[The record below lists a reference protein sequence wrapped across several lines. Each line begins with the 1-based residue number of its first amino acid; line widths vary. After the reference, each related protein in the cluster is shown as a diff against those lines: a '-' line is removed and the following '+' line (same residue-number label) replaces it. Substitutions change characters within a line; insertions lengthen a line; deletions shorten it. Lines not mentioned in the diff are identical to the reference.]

1 MILKSI
7 FILTALLAAAG
18 DALAVLAS
26 SREYVM
32 GTVAEIRIHD
42 APGGM
47 AGARAALDAAFAE
60 IRAIDRLMA
69 VQRPDSEVSRLNH
82 EAATHEVRVDQ
93 RVIEVLEAS
102 LVASR
107 LTEGAFDVTVLPVV
121 RAWGFTDGRPARPP
135 DGTRSVIAGW
145 RSLALDAAHGTVAYR
160 SRDTAVDVGGIGKG
174 YALDRARDRLRGLGV
189 ESAWLDLGGQ
199 IATLGRP
206 PDAARWRIGIRDP
219 RRAGAMLGVVEIGE
233 ASVSTSGD
241 EMQFALA
248 DGRRWSHVIDPRTG
262 VPVTDMASATVVGA
276 SATMVDALST
286 AAVVLGPTRA
296 ARALADARLEGVFA
310 RVDRRGALTVTTTPG
325 APFSASSADTSNP
338 EHP

>member
-7 FILTALLAAAG
+7 FILVALLAAAG

-32 GTVAEIRIHD
+32 GTFAEIRIHE
-42 APGGM
+42 ARAGV

-60 IRAIDRLMA
+60 IREIDRLMA
-69 VQRPDSEVSRLNH
+69 VQRPGSEISRLNR
-82 EAATHEVRVDQ
+82 EAATHPVRVDL
-93 RVIEVLEAS
+93 RVIDVLEAS

-107 LTEGAFDVTVLPVV
+107 LTGGAFDVTVLPVV
-121 RAWGFTDGRPARPP
+121 RAWGFTDGRPTHPAA
-135 DGTRSVIAGW
+135 GTRAAIAGW
-145 RSLALDAAHGTVAYR
+145 RSLALDPANGTVAYR

-174 YALDRARDRLRGLGV
+174 YALDRARERLRRHGV
-189 ESAWLDLGGQ
+189 RSAWLDLGGQ
-199 IATLGRP
+199 IATVGRP
-206 PDAARWRIGIRDP
+206 PDGARWRIGIRHP
-219 RRAGAMLGVVEIGE
+219 RRAGALLGVVEIGE

-241 EMQFALA
+241 EMQFAVA

-262 VPVTDMASATVVGA
+262 VPVTDMASVTVIGA

-296 ARALADARLEGVFA
+296 ARALADARLDGIFA
-310 RVDRRGALTVTTTPG
+310 RVDDRGALTITTTPG
-325 APFSASSADTSNP
+325 APFAADPADTSNP
-338 EHP
+338 AHP